1 MNSQHHQVTATDLR
15 VVETAK
21 HFNALRVATAEV
33 FGGDERTTVDIGQI
47 NDVDD
52 TGADGVTAVKRIF
65 FVA

>member
-15 VVETAK
+15 VVEAAK
-21 HFNALRVATAEV
+21 HFNALRVAATKV

>member
-1 MNSQHHQVTATDLR
+1 MNLQHHQITATNLR
-15 VVETAK
+15 VVETAE